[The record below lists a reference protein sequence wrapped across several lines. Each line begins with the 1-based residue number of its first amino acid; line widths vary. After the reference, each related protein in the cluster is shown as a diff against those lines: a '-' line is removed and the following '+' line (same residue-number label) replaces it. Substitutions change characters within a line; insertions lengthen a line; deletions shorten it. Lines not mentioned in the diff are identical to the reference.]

1 MFKHG
6 TSRLIKL
13 LYFKESLVLNLKIAV
28 AQVASVKGDI
38 EENISTHLKAIEK
51 ASELGVSYIVF
62 PELSLTG
69 YEPEIAV
76 HLAFSSD
83 DIRLKPLI
91 DSAIKNNIKI
101 GVGVPLQSN
110 GLPKIGLI
118 VISQTGT
125 VDTYEKMHLHS
136 DEEAYFNNGTN
147 HNLITIGNT
156 KIANAICADTNNAN
170 HVHTCSELGAAVY
183 VAGVLITEGGY
194 DSDTAVMAGYANKYN
209 MLVAMANHNHP
220 TGNWA
225 PIGKSAIWSNA
236 GLLASASENQ
246 NALVV
251 AEKLNDKWS
260 GHVFEI

>member
-1 MFKHG
+1 M
-6 TSRLIKL
+6 
-13 LYFKESLVLNLKIAV
+13 LNLKIAV

-38 EENISTHLKAIEK
+38 DENISTHLKAIEK

-69 YEPEIAV
+69 YEPEIAA

-83 DIRLKPLI
+83 DKRLQPLI
-91 DSAIKNNIKI
+91 YSAIKNNIKI
-101 GVGVPLQSN
+101 GVGAPLQSI

-118 VISQTGT
+118 VISQSGSL
-125 VDTYEKMHLHS
+125 DTYEKIHLHS
-136 DEEAYFNNGTN
+136 GEEAYFNNGTN
-147 HNLITIGNT
+147 YNLITIGNT
-156 KIANAICADTNNAN
+156 KIANAICADSNNAN
-170 HVHTCSELGAAVY
+170 HAHTCSELGADVY

-209 MLVAMANHNHP
+209 MLVAMANHNQP
-220 TGNWA
+220 TGNWV
-225 PIGKSAIWSNA
+225 PIGKSAIWSNT
-236 GLLASASENQ
+236 GLLACASESQ

-260 GHVFEI
+260 GQVFEI